1 MRSDIN
7 KDRLRRIF
15 KYPAPCF
22 ECLDGP
28 GHLVSHLLSGP
39 YFEVTQRITLL
50 GKIQLKGQTLQVP
63 CIIMSTLCE
72 DKAFSL
78 ARYFPEANEYIIRT
92 LEEEIH
98 EIISSQFLLLVMIWN
113 TLEQF
118 RYSFPREIGAMVV
131 GIRKALRLPYDP
143 KATLILGPL
152 SLKLQRIGNDLRVE
166 GYRFAERGLVE
177 GEVTITSQLLR
188 TNLAIRSIFGRLNS
202 HRISCAQ
209 AVGEVQPALGWLPPY
224 N

>member
-1 MRSDIN
+1 MQSDIN
-7 KDRLRRIF
+7 KDHLRRIF
-15 KYPAPCF
+15 KYPVPCL
-22 ECLDGP
+22 ECLDAP

-39 YFEVTQRITLL
+39 YFEVTQRITIL

-63 CIIMSTLCE
+63 CIIMSTLSE
-72 DKAFSL
+72 NRAFSL
-78 ARYFPEANEYIIRT
+78 AHYFPEANEYIIRT

-98 EIISSQFLLLVMIWN
+98 EITSSQFLLLVMIWN

-118 RYSFPREIGAMVV
+118 RYHLPREVGAIVV
-131 GIRKALRLPYDP
+131 GICKALRLPYDP

-152 SLKLQRIGNDLRVE
+152 SLKLQRIGNGLSAA
-166 GYRFAERGLVE
+166 GYGLA
-177 GEVTITSQLLR
+177 EVTITSHLLL

-209 AVGEVQPALGWLPPY
+209 AVGEVQPALGWLPLY
-224 N
+224 D